1 MMRALVLAACFGVVG
16 ARVDDTKG
24 EAAKVEPAKVDSAKD
39 ELLALAKQLATMKN
53 YTYRFTPDVKA
64 AEEAPAPAAP
74 GHSKIKEPRDSWLVQ
89 LTEEGPLHYV
99 KGRAEFW
106 RDGRKIVALSRADAW
121 ELLEGTGRSRAEAAD
136 SATRAMARVAGEA
149 ERILHPHKFLVDAA
163 QSATKIDRAAAG
175 SGKSADEVGYVATLA
190 PKAVQRLM
198 RSGAPAKKA
207 KGSEAPAPAEPPPAG
222 TPPNGEPQGGA
233 PSAAADIG
241 VMRVFAVA
249 GKVVRIEL
257 DVTGGAGAD
266 GEAHSMRRRYELSE
280 FGTTKPKVPRP
291 ALEALA
297 SEDEEEEP
305 AADEGDGSES
315 DDGGK

>member
-1 MMRALVLAACFGVVG
+1 MTRALVLAAWLGVVG

-24 EAAKVEPAKVDSAKD
+24 DAAKVEPAKAESAKD
-39 ELLALAKQLATMKN
+39 ELLALANQLATMKN

-64 AEEAPAPAAP
+64 AEEAPTPNAP

-89 LTEEGPLHYV
+89 LTEKGPLHYV

-106 RDGRKIVALSRADAW
+106 RDGRKIVALSRADEW

-149 ERILHPHKFLVDAA
+149 ERILHPHKFLVDAT
-163 QSATKIDRAAAG
+163 QSATKIERAAAG
-175 SGKSADEVGYVATLA
+175 SGQSADEVGYVATLA

-198 RSGAPAKKA
+198 RSAPSKRA
-207 KGSEAPAPAEPPPAG
+207 KGSEAPPPAEPPPAG
-222 TPPNGEPQGGA
+222 SAPQGGA
-233 PSAAADIG
+233 AGAAGDIG

-249 GKVVRIEL
+249 GKVIRIEL
-257 DVTGGAGAD
+257 EVTGGAGAD
-266 GEAHSMRRRYELSE
+266 GEARNLRRRYELSE
-280 FGTTKPKVPRP
+280 YGTTKPKVPRP

-297 SEDEEEEP
+297 SADEE
-305 AADEGDGSES
+305 AAEGEMAEGDGGG